1 MIPALRDLQGL
12 RIAAAR
18 HAVYQ
23 SVLMVDPAR
32 PPARQIAAERFGFAG
47 ALERMAAAFFDQR
60 VQLVHDLGVMILPVT
75 IVLPS
80 RRPEGYIHGKGT
92 ASASS
97 ASNPR
102 TASSN
107 RSAFLGERNR

>member
-1 MIPALRDLQGL
+1 MIPALRDLQRL
-12 RIAAAR
+12 RIAASR
-18 HAVYQ
+18 HAVHE
-23 SVLMVDPAR
+23 SVLMADPAR
-32 PPARQIAAERFGFAG
+32 PPARQIATERFGFAG
-47 ALERMAAAFFDQR
+47 ALERMASAFLNQR
-60 VQLVHDLGVMILPVT
+60 VQLVDQFRVMILPVT

-80 RRPEGYIHGKGT
+80 RRPEGYVHGKGT

-107 RSAFLGERNR
+107 RSAFLGDRNR